1 MKCYKMKTKHK
12 YFCAI
17 EIGFCLHS
25 IPISN
30 IVANEK
36 QSKQAPS
43 AGWGVGKWFWCFD
56 CFKFILRKQMLFCF
70 RYRYGI
76 VIMYTV
82 YWTQI
87 VHLLYLA
94 VNFRIVWEEKKK
106 TPHTHFEITWN
117 YISETFR
124 LWCAWSLNCYIKCVH
139 IFLFC
144 LAGNEI
150 YIEKSNYSINDARRW
165 RQFIYV
171 AVENVNLWG

>member
-1 MKCYKMKTKHK
+1 MSMNKFLSKFSALTSDNIVQFIGGTVEMCKYWEKLRKMMKCYKMKTKHK

-25 IPISN
+25 IPIKN
-30 IVANEK
+30 VVANEK
-36 QSKQAPS
+36 TKQTGS
-43 AGWGVGKWFWCFD
+43 ISRIGRRKMILMFWLFQIY
-56 CFKFILRKQMLFCF
+56 FKEINAFCF

-106 TPHTHFEITWN
+106 NHIYTFWN
-117 YISETFR
+117 QMKLLYF
-124 LWCAWSLNCYIKCVH
+124 
-139 IFLFC
+139 
-144 LAGNEI
+144 GNI
-150 YIEKSNYSINDARRW
+150 QTLMRVIIE
-165 RQFIYV
+165 
-171 AVENVNLWG
+171 LLH

>member
-1 MKCYKMKTKHK
+1 MCDWNRILLAQHQQYCSKWKTKQTGSISRIGRRK
-12 YFCAI
+12 MILMFWLFQIYFK
-17 EIGFCLHS
+17 EI
-25 IPISN
+25 N
-30 IVANEK
+30 A
-36 QSKQAPS
+36 
-43 AGWGVGKWFWCFD
+43 
-56 CFKFILRKQMLFCF
+56 FCF

-76 VIMYTV
+76 VIMYTT

-94 VNFRIVWEEKKK
+94 VNFRIVWEEKRKIK
-106 TPHTHFEITWN
+106 PLTHFEIKWN
-117 YISETFR
+117 CISEIFR

-165 RQFIYV
+165 RQFIYI